1 MPTYRASLVRVF
13 MIGVK
18 DAGTAC
24 HSFLSEPMVWT
35 KTVSVTMSDVT
46 DVARHYITTGITR
59 YADEAVAR
67 HPTCCI
73 AKL

>member
-1 MPTYRASLVRVF
+1 MLGRPAVHFCL
-13 MIGVK
+13 
-18 DAGTAC
+18 
-24 HSFLSEPMVWT
+24 
-35 KTVSVTMSDVT
+35 SVTMSDIT